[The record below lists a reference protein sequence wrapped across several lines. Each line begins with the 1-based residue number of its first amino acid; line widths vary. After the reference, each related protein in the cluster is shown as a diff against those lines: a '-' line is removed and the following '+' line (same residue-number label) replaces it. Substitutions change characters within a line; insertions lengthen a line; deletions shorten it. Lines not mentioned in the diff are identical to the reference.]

1 MEFRGI
7 PTSKDIYLEADGR
20 KIAVVQSYLASATQE
35 ITPIEAFG
43 TVNPVEI
50 IRGKINYTL
59 QLKRVMLIS
68 AQDEVDFYQL
78 SDFVL
83 VIVKPNY
90 QIIYRGCEWKDISE
104 LGDLNHPCIETV
116 TITAA
121 KRIIVRLQNE

>member
-50 IRGKINYTL
+50 IRGKINKTII
-59 QLKRVMLIS
+59 KKSRTTTP
-68 AQDEVDFYQL
+68 FL
-78 SDFVL
+78 SDAL
-83 VIVKPNY
+83 K
-90 QIIYRGCEWKDISE
+90 IIAHRY
-104 LGDLNHPCIETV
+104 
-116 TITAA
+116 
-121 KRIIVRLQNE
+121 